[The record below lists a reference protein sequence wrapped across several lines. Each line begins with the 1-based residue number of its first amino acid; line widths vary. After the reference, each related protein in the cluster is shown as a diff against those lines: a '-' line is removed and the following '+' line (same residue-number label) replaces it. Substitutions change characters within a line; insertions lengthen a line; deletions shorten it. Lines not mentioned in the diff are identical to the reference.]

1 MKFLETPEEKKSF
14 GITTAFFV
22 VLFIL
27 FAFFGL
33 TYLDP
38 PPENGIAVNF
48 GTSDTGSGDIQP
60 IEPPKTTQE
69 EAQSEPEASEEQT
82 LTQDADAPVTLPKTE
97 KKKPVTKPAE
107 TKPTE
112 TPKKKVNSALDKI
125 KKPTHY
131 LLSYDYREKK
141 SGISRILDGIDPE
154 KKIKLPDHLDHHTR
168 LLMITRARMCAMFV
182 QKLLINYTTG
192 PPINIFKF
200 ATAILSRRRLP
211 PPPRENTL
219 QGHSDFIFSL
229 AFHPTAPLLATGG
242 RDKTAKLW
250 HLSSDNSS
258 VTCLATLGGHRDSVN
273 SVAFHP
279 TAPLLATGS
288 YDGTAKLWRLSSD
301 NSSATCVATLEGH
314 SGFVNCVAFHAT
326 VPLLATGSG
335 DKTDLRLWVS
345 RVGGTERVSHDTVF
359 NGKED

>member
-1 MKFLETPEEKKSF
+1 MPLL
-14 GITTAFFV
+14 A
-22 VLFIL
+22 
-27 FAFFGL
+27 
-33 TYLDP
+33 
-38 PPENGIAVNF
+38 
-48 GTSDTGSGDIQP
+48 TGSGD
-60 IEPPKTTQE
+60 KTVKL
-69 EAQSEPEASEEQT
+69 SRLGSVINFI
-82 LTQDADAPVTLPKTE
+82 L
-97 KKKPVTKPAE
+97 AE
-107 TKPTE
+107 SAFLFGFQKNLLNLYSVFSTI
-112 TPKKKVNSALDKI
+112 NSALDKI

-192 PPINIFKF
+192 PPIDIFKF

-279 TAPLLATGS
+279 TAPLFAIANYNSIQLFEIS
-288 YDGTAKLWRLSSD
+288 KLLLRIKPAPQGGGLITRHHKKRLSRKVKRHTSKRIKK
-301 NSSATCVATLEGH
+301 N
-314 SGFVNCVAFHAT
+314 VNINRNKYRKSKKAKA
-326 VPLLATGSG
+326 
-335 DKTDLRLWVS
+335 KTKTQRY
-345 RVGGTERVSHDTVF
+345 RKFR
-359 NGKED
+359 